1 MKYTNFNTAANSNQS
16 LNTTQ
21 MRITETSVVYIYCN
35 FLSCFKTT
43 NSILKSALMNHQG
56 RNNTQLSFTI

>member
-21 MRITETSVVYIYCN
+21 MRITETSVVI
-35 FLSCFKTT
+35 
-43 NSILKSALMNHQG
+43 
-56 RNNTQLSFTI
+56 FTATFCPASKQHIQFSSRHL